1 MNEKQISLAKQR
13 LMNRRFNA
21 YLNAPKKYDGI
32 DFTPPQGVR
41 DAAIRALKK
50 RSEQPPSK
58 RGMTA
63 VGIARARDLS
73 NGVTLSPD
81 TIKRMVAYFTRHEV
95 DKQGST
101 WKEYGKGRQAW
112 DGWGGDAGFTWA
124 KKILAQME
132 RADEKEKA
140 LTESTE
146 LADVPKKYL
155 TGSPYGTKGDREKE
169 IKDRKDNKK
178 TDYSPLPG
186 DEEGTKRKSKYS
198 KTEFADKVREEMN
211 GNSADEFLRAAAKI
225 SDIPRSILAEVHRRG
240 AEAWA
245 TSGHRVG
252 ATQAAWSRA
261 RVYSFVTGGKTRS
274 TADKD
279 LWEKYKE
286 MSEQLNEKEK
296 ALSESSL
303 SSSNRA
309 DIKVLRERIKMG
321 EVALYPGAE
330 IKVLSVGKVN
340 SRINGKTIQDVTP
353 AILAEIVRVFKARLN
368 EDPVIIDWNHQSSP
382 FMDNGPTDPT
392 QSMAY
397 GEISDVYVKDDAL
410 YVKPLYTQAGLDLVK
425 ASEGVLYPSPEF
437 LVGDVYARE
446 DDPKPIGF
454 AQLQAVTLTARPAQS
469 KNKISRV
476 LLMEKSNMNPEELKA
491 MTVDQLATLVMEKDQ
506 LVKQLE
512 AQIEGLKSENDEL
525 TKDESEGES
534 KANLDGEYAKKEEKK
549 MMAEEDKKMMA
560 EEDKKMME
568 DDDKKKMS
576 EATALSEKAQ
586 AQLMNE
592 LNAQVTSLSEQ
603 VKALTAQKH
612 QAERKLVVDG
622 LLNTGKIAPSEISA
636 VESAYDIRDKF
647 PAIWQSFSERK
658 ANQAVNLSE
667 KGHASTAQE
676 ISFIDQVNEIKK
688 TKGITFSEALNV
700 MKNEQPDAYI
710 KHFKG

>member
-13 LMNRRFNA
+13 LMNRRFGA
-21 YLNAPKKYDGI
+21 YLNAPKKYEGI

-50 RSEQPPSK
+50 RAEQPPSK

-73 NGVTLSPD
+73 NGVSLSPE

-101 WKEYGKGRQAW
+101 WEEYGKGRQAW
-112 DGWGGDAGFTWA
+112 DGWGGDAGFTWS

-132 RADEKEKA
+132 RADA
-140 LTESTE
+140 
-146 LADVPKKYL
+146 
-155 TGSPYGTKGDREKE
+155 
-169 IKDRKDNKK
+169 
-178 TDYSPLPG
+178 
-186 DEEGTKRKSKYS
+186 
-198 KTEFADKVREEMN
+198 
-211 GNSADEFLRAAAKI
+211 
-225 SDIPRSILAEVHRRG
+225 
-240 AEAWA
+240 
-245 TSGHRVG
+245 
-252 ATQAAWSRA
+252 
-261 RVYSFVTGGKTRS
+261 
-274 TADKD
+274 
-279 LWEKYKE
+279 
-286 MSEQLNEKEK
+286 KEK
-296 ALSESSL
+296 ALSETSMQAA
-303 SSSNRA
+303 NRT
-309 DIKVLRERIKMG
+309 DFKTFRERIRLG
-321 EVALYPGAE
+321 EVALYPGSD
-330 IKVLSVGKVN
+330 IKVLSLGKVN
-340 SRINGKTIQDVTP
+340 SRINGETIQEVSID
-353 AILAEIVRVFKARLN
+353 ILQEMVRVFKDRK
-368 EDPVIIDWNHQSSP
+368 ETDPVIIDWNHQSSP
-382 FMDNGPTDPT
+382 FMNNGPTAPA

-397 GEISDVYVKDDAL
+397 GEIADVYIKEDAL
-410 YVKPLYTQAGLDLVK
+410 FVKPLYTQAGLDLVK

-437 LVGDVYARE
+437 LVGEVFARE
-446 DDPKPIGF
+446 GDPKPIGF

-476 LLMEKSNMNPEELKA
+476 LLMENIMNPDELKA
-491 MTVDQLATLVMEKDQ
+491 MTVDQLATLVLEKDQ

-512 AQIEGLKSENDEL
+512 AQIEGLKSENDQLSAPEDDASMADGQKVEIEL
-525 TKDESEGES
+525 EGE
-534 KANLDGEYAKKEEKK
+534 NLDK
-549 MMAEEDKKMMA
+549 
-560 EEDKKMME
+560 KKMME
-568 DDDKKKMS
+568 DEKKMS
-576 EATALSEKAQ
+576 EAAALSEMASAK
-586 AQLMNE
+586 LMNE

-636 VESAYDIRDKF
+636 VESAYDIKDKF

-688 TKGITFSEALNV
+688 AKGITFSEALNV
-700 MKNEQPDAYI
+700 MRTEQPDAYI

>member
-13 LMNRRFNA
+13 LMNRRFTA
-21 YLNAPKKYDGI
+21 YLNAPKKYEGI

-50 RSEQPPSK
+50 RAEQPPSK

-73 NGVTLSPD
+73 NGVSLSPE

-101 WKEYGKGRQAW
+101 WEEYGKGRQAW
-112 DGWGGDAGFTWA
+112 DGWGGDAGYTWS

-132 RADEKEKA
+132 RADA
-140 LTESTE
+140 
-146 LADVPKKYL
+146 
-155 TGSPYGTKGDREKE
+155 
-169 IKDRKDNKK
+169 
-178 TDYSPLPG
+178 
-186 DEEGTKRKSKYS
+186 
-198 KTEFADKVREEMN
+198 
-211 GNSADEFLRAAAKI
+211 
-225 SDIPRSILAEVHRRG
+225 
-240 AEAWA
+240 
-245 TSGHRVG
+245 
-252 ATQAAWSRA
+252 
-261 RVYSFVTGGKTRS
+261 
-274 TADKD
+274 
-279 LWEKYKE
+279 
-286 MSEQLNEKEK
+286 KEK
-296 ALSESSL
+296 ALSETSMQAA
-303 SSSNRA
+303 NRT
-309 DIKVLRERIKMG
+309 DFKTFRERIRLG
-321 EVALYPGAE
+321 EVALYPGQD
-330 IKVLSVGKVN
+330 IKVLSLGKVN
-340 SRINGKTIQDVTP
+340 SRINGETIQEISID
-353 AILAEIVRVFKARLN
+353 ILQEMVRVFKDRK
-368 EDPVIIDWNHQSSP
+368 ETDPVIIDWNHQSSP
-382 FMDNGPTDPT
+382 FMNNGPTAPA

-397 GEISDVYVKDDAL
+397 GEIADVYIKEDAL
-410 YVKPLYTQAGLDLVK
+410 FVKPLYTQAGLDLVK

-437 LVGDVYARE
+437 LVGEVFARE
-446 DDPKPIGF
+446 GDPKPIGF

-476 LLMEKSNMNPEELKA
+476 LLMENIMNPDELKA
-491 MTVDQLATLVMEKDQ
+491 MTVDQLATLVLEKDQ

-512 AQIEGLKSENDEL
+512 AQIEGLKSENDQLSAPEDDASMADGQKVEIEL
-525 TKDESEGES
+525 EGE
-534 KANLDGEYAKKEEKK
+534 NLDK
-549 MMAEEDKKMMA
+549 
-560 EEDKKMME
+560 KKMME
-568 DDDKKKMS
+568 DEKKMS
-576 EATALSEKAQ
+576 EAAALSEMASAK
-586 AQLMNE
+586 LMNE

-636 VESAYDIRDKF
+636 VESAYDIKDKF

-688 TKGITFSEALNV
+688 AKGITFSEALNV
-700 MKNEQPDAYI
+700 MRTEQPDAYI

>member
-13 LMNRRFNA
+13 LMSRRVGA

-73 NGVTLSPD
+73 NGVTLSPE

-101 WKEYGKGRQAW
+101 WEEYGKGRQAW
-112 DGWGGDAGFTWA
+112 DGWGGDAGYTWS

-132 RADEKEKA
+132 RADA
-140 LTESTE
+140 
-146 LADVPKKYL
+146 
-155 TGSPYGTKGDREKE
+155 
-169 IKDRKDNKK
+169 
-178 TDYSPLPG
+178 
-186 DEEGTKRKSKYS
+186 
-198 KTEFADKVREEMN
+198 
-211 GNSADEFLRAAAKI
+211 
-225 SDIPRSILAEVHRRG
+225 
-240 AEAWA
+240 
-245 TSGHRVG
+245 
-252 ATQAAWSRA
+252 
-261 RVYSFVTGGKTRS
+261 
-274 TADKD
+274 
-279 LWEKYKE
+279 
-286 MSEQLNEKEK
+286 KEK
-296 ALSESSL
+296 ALSETSMQAA
-303 SSSNRA
+303 NRTDFKA
-309 DIKVLRERIKMG
+309 FRERIRLG
-321 EVALYPGAE
+321 EVALYPGSD
-330 IKVLSVGKVN
+330 IKVLSLGKVN
-340 SRINGKTIQDVTP
+340 SRINGETIQEISID
-353 AILAEIVRVFKARLN
+353 ILQEMVRVFKDRK
-368 EDPVIIDWNHQSSP
+368 ETDPVIIDWNHQSSP
-382 FMDNGPTDPT
+382 FMNNGPTAPA

-397 GEISDVYVKDDAL
+397 GEIADVYIKEDAL
-410 YVKPLYTQAGLDLVK
+410 FVKPLYTQAGLDLVK

-437 LVGDVYARE
+437 LVGEVFARE
-446 DDPKPIGF
+446 GDPKPIGF

-476 LLMEKSNMNPEELKA
+476 LLMENIMNPDELKA
-491 MTVDQLATLVMEKDQ
+491 MTVDQLATLVLEKDQ

-512 AQIEGLKSENDEL
+512 AQIEGLKSENDQLSAPEDDASMADGQKVEIEL
-525 TKDESEGES
+525 EGE
-534 KANLDGEYAKKEEKK
+534 NLDK
-549 MMAEEDKKMMA
+549 
-560 EEDKKMME
+560 KKMME
-568 DDDKKKMS
+568 DEKKMS
-576 EATALSEKAQ
+576 EAAALSEMASAK
-586 AQLMNE
+586 LMNE

-636 VESAYDIRDKF
+636 VESAYDIKDKF

-688 TKGITFSEALNV
+688 AKGITFSEALNV
-700 MKNEQPDAYI
+700 MRTEQPDAYI

>member
-50 RSEQPPSK
+50 RAEQPPSK

-101 WKEYGKGRQAW
+101 WEEYGKGRQAW
-112 DGWGGDAGFTWA
+112 DGWGGDAGYTWA

-140 LTESTE
+140 LSEST
-146 LADVPKKYL
+146 LQ
-155 TGSPYGTKGDREKE
+155 TS
-169 IKDRKDNKK
+169 
-178 TDYSPLPG
+178 
-186 DEEGTKRKSKYS
+186 
-198 KTEFADKVREEMN
+198 
-211 GNSADEFLRAAAKI
+211 NSADI
-225 SDIPRSILAEVHRRG
+225 
-240 AEAWA
+240 
-245 TSGHRVG
+245 
-252 ATQAAWSRA
+252 
-261 RVYSFVTGGKTRS
+261 
-274 TADKD
+274 
-279 LWEKYKE
+279 
-286 MSEQLNEKEK
+286 K
-296 ALSESSL
+296 AF
-303 SSSNRA
+303 
-309 DIKVLRERIKMG
+309 RERIKMG
-321 EVALYPGAE
+321 EVALYPGSD

-353 AILAEIVRVFKARLN
+353 AILAEIVRVFKERSSQ
-368 EDPVIIDWNHQSSP
+368 DPVIIDWNHQSSP
-382 FMDNGPTDPT
+382 FMDNGATDPI

-397 GEISDVYVKDDAL
+397 GEIADVYIKDDAL
-410 YVKPLYTQAGLDLVK
+410 FVKPLYTQAGLDLVK

-437 LVGDVYARE
+437 LVGEIFARE
-446 DDPKPIGF
+446 GDPKPIGF

-469 KNKISRV
+469 KDKISRV
-476 LLMEKSNMNPEELKA
+476 LLMENIMNPEELKA
-491 MTVDQLATLVMEKDQ
+491 MTVDQLTALVLEKDQ

-512 AQIEGLKSENDEL
+512 AQIEGLKSENDQLSSPEEDASMADGQKVEIEL
-525 TKDESEGES
+525 E
-534 KANLDGEYAKKEEKK
+534 GEYA
-549 MMAEEDKKMMA
+549 DK
-560 EEDKKMME
+560 KKMME
-568 DDDKKKMS
+568 DQKKMS

-586 AQLMNE
+586 AKLMNE
-592 LNAQVTSLSEQ
+592 LNAQVTALSEQ
-603 VKALTAQKH
+603 VKTLQAEKH

-636 VESAYDIRDKF
+636 VESAYDIKDKF

-658 ANQAVNLSE
+658 ANQAINLSE

-688 TKGITFSEALNV
+688 TQGPN
-700 MKNEQPDAYI
+700 
-710 KHFKG
+710 

>member
-32 DFTPPQGVR
+32 DFTPPQGAR

-50 RSEQPPSK
+50 RAEQPPSK

-101 WKEYGKGRQAW
+101 WAEYGKGRQAW
-112 DGWGGDAGFTWA
+112 DGWGGDAGYTWA

-140 LTESTE
+140 L
-146 LADVPKKYL
+146 
-155 TGSPYGTKGDREKE
+155 
-169 IKDRKDNKK
+169 
-178 TDYSPLPG
+178 
-186 DEEGTKRKSKYS
+186 
-198 KTEFADKVREEMN
+198 
-211 GNSADEFLRAAAKI
+211 
-225 SDIPRSILAEVHRRG
+225 
-240 AEAWA
+240 
-245 TSGHRVG
+245 
-252 ATQAAWSRA
+252 
-261 RVYSFVTGGKTRS
+261 
-274 TADKD
+274 
-279 LWEKYKE
+279 
-286 MSEQLNEKEK
+286 
-296 ALSESSL
+296 SESSL
-303 SSSNRA
+303 PSSNRT
-309 DIKVLRERIKMG
+309 DIKVFRERIRLG
-321 EVALYPGAE
+321 EIALYPGSD

-353 AILAEIVRVFKARLN
+353 SILAEIVRVFKARLN

-437 LVGDVYARE
+437 LVGDIYARE

-476 LLMEKSNMNPEELKA
+476 LLMENIMNPEELKA
-491 MTVDQLATLVMEKDQ
+491 MTADQLVALVLEKDQ

-512 AQIEGLKSENDEL
+512 AQLEGVKSENDEL
-525 TKDESEGES
+525 TKDESEGEIEIS
-534 KANLDGEYAKKEEKK
+534 LEGEYAKKDE
-549 MMAEEDKKMMA
+549 KKMMA

-568 DDDKKKMS
+568 DEKKMS

-586 AQLMNE
+586 AKLMNE
-592 LNAQVTSLSEQ
+592 LHAQVTSLSEQ
-603 VKALTAQKH
+603 VKTLQAEKH

-636 VESAYDIRDKF
+636 VESAYDIKDKF

-658 ANQAVNLSE
+658 ANQAINLSE

-700 MKNEQPDAYI
+700 MRSEQPDAYI

>member
-50 RSEQPPSK
+50 RAEQPPSK

-101 WKEYGKGRQAW
+101 WQEYGKGRQAW
-112 DGWGGDAGFTWA
+112 DGWGGDAGYTWA

-140 LTESTE
+140 LSEST
-146 LADVPKKYL
+146 LQ
-155 TGSPYGTKGDREKE
+155 TS
-169 IKDRKDNKK
+169 
-178 TDYSPLPG
+178 
-186 DEEGTKRKSKYS
+186 
-198 KTEFADKVREEMN
+198 
-211 GNSADEFLRAAAKI
+211 NSADI
-225 SDIPRSILAEVHRRG
+225 
-240 AEAWA
+240 
-245 TSGHRVG
+245 
-252 ATQAAWSRA
+252 
-261 RVYSFVTGGKTRS
+261 
-274 TADKD
+274 
-279 LWEKYKE
+279 
-286 MSEQLNEKEK
+286 K
-296 ALSESSL
+296 AF
-303 SSSNRA
+303 
-309 DIKVLRERIKMG
+309 RERVKMG
-321 EVALYPGAE
+321 EVALYPGSD

-353 AILAEIVRVFKARLN
+353 AILAEIVRVFKERSSQ
-368 EDPVIIDWNHQSSP
+368 DPVIIDWNHQSSP
-382 FMDNGPTDPT
+382 FMDNGATDPI

-410 YVKPLYTQAGLDLVK
+410 YVKPLYTQAGLDLVT

-437 LVGDVYARE
+437 LVGEIFARE
-446 DDPKPIGF
+446 GDPKPIGF

-469 KNKISRV
+469 KDKISRV
-476 LLMEKSNMNPEELKA
+476 LLMENANMNPEELKA
-491 MTVDQLATLVMEKDQ
+491 MTADQLVALVLEKDQ

-512 AQIEGLKSENDEL
+512 AQIEGLKSENDQLSSPEEDASMADGQKVEIEL
-525 TKDESEGES
+525 E
-534 KANLDGEYAKKEEKK
+534 GEYA
-549 MMAEEDKKMMA
+549 DK
-560 EEDKKMME
+560 KKMME
-568 DDDKKKMS
+568 DQKKMS

-586 AQLMNE
+586 AKLMNE
-592 LNAQVTSLSEQ
+592 LNAQVTALSEQ
-603 VKALTAQKH
+603 VKTLQAEKH

-636 VESAYDIRDKF
+636 VESAYDIKDKF

-658 ANQAVNLSE
+658 ANQAINLSE

>member
-50 RSEQPPSK
+50 RAEQPPSK

-101 WKEYGKGRQAW
+101 WEEYGKGRQAW
-112 DGWGGDAGFTWA
+112 DGWGGDAGYTWA

-140 LTESTE
+140 LSEST
-146 LADVPKKYL
+146 LQ
-155 TGSPYGTKGDREKE
+155 TS
-169 IKDRKDNKK
+169 
-178 TDYSPLPG
+178 
-186 DEEGTKRKSKYS
+186 
-198 KTEFADKVREEMN
+198 
-211 GNSADEFLRAAAKI
+211 NSADI
-225 SDIPRSILAEVHRRG
+225 
-240 AEAWA
+240 
-245 TSGHRVG
+245 
-252 ATQAAWSRA
+252 
-261 RVYSFVTGGKTRS
+261 
-274 TADKD
+274 
-279 LWEKYKE
+279 
-286 MSEQLNEKEK
+286 K
-296 ALSESSL
+296 AF
-303 SSSNRA
+303 
-309 DIKVLRERIKMG
+309 RERIKMG
-321 EVALYPGAE
+321 EVALYPGSD

-353 AILAEIVRVFKARLN
+353 AILAEIVRVFKERSSQ
-368 EDPVIIDWNHQSSP
+368 DPVIIDWNHQSSP
-382 FMDNGPTDPT
+382 FMENGATDPI

-410 YVKPLYTQAGLDLVK
+410 YVKPLYTQAGLDLVT

-437 LVGDVYARE
+437 LVGEIFARE
-446 DDPKPIGF
+446 GDPKPIGF

-469 KNKISRV
+469 KDKISRV
-476 LLMEKSNMNPEELKA
+476 LLMENIMNPEELKA
-491 MTVDQLATLVMEKDQ
+491 MTVDQLTALVLEKDQ

-512 AQIEGLKSENDEL
+512 AQIEGLKSENDQLSSPEEDASMADGQKVEIEL
-525 TKDESEGES
+525 E
-534 KANLDGEYAKKEEKK
+534 GEYA
-549 MMAEEDKKMMA
+549 DK
-560 EEDKKMME
+560 KKMME
-568 DDDKKKMS
+568 DQKKMS

-586 AQLMNE
+586 AKLMNE
-592 LNAQVTSLSEQ
+592 LNAQVTALSEQ
-603 VKALTAQKH
+603 VKTLQAEKH

-636 VESAYDIRDKF
+636 VESAYDIKDKF

-658 ANQAVNLSE
+658 ANQAINLSE

>member
-13 LMNRRFNA
+13 LMNRRFGA
-21 YLNAPKKYDGI
+21 YLNAPKKYEGI

-50 RSEQPPSK
+50 RAEQPPSK

-73 NGVTLSPD
+73 NGVSLSPE

-101 WKEYGKGRQAW
+101 WEEYGKGRQAW
-112 DGWGGDAGFTWA
+112 DGWGGDAGFTWS

-132 RADEKEKA
+132 RADA
-140 LTESTE
+140 
-146 LADVPKKYL
+146 
-155 TGSPYGTKGDREKE
+155 
-169 IKDRKDNKK
+169 
-178 TDYSPLPG
+178 
-186 DEEGTKRKSKYS
+186 
-198 KTEFADKVREEMN
+198 
-211 GNSADEFLRAAAKI
+211 
-225 SDIPRSILAEVHRRG
+225 
-240 AEAWA
+240 
-245 TSGHRVG
+245 
-252 ATQAAWSRA
+252 
-261 RVYSFVTGGKTRS
+261 
-274 TADKD
+274 
-279 LWEKYKE
+279 
-286 MSEQLNEKEK
+286 KEK
-296 ALSESSL
+296 ALSETSMQAA
-303 SSSNRA
+303 NRT
-309 DIKVLRERIKMG
+309 DFKTFRERIRLG
-321 EVALYPGAE
+321 EVALYPGQD
-330 IKVLSVGKVN
+330 IKVLSLGKVN
-340 SRINGKTIQDVTP
+340 SRINGETIQEISID
-353 AILAEIVRVFKARLN
+353 ILQEMVRVFKDRK
-368 EDPVIIDWNHQSSP
+368 ETDPVIIDWNHQSSP
-382 FMDNGPTDPT
+382 FMNNGPTAPA

-397 GEISDVYVKDDAL
+397 GEIADVYIKEDAL
-410 YVKPLYTQAGLDLVK
+410 FVKPLYTQAGLDLVK

-437 LVGDVYARE
+437 LVGEVFARE
-446 DDPKPIGF
+446 GDPKPIGF

-476 LLMEKSNMNPEELKA
+476 LLMENIMNPDELKA
-491 MTVDQLATLVMEKDQ
+491 MTVDQLATLVLEKDQ

-512 AQIEGLKSENDEL
+512 AQIEGLKSENDQLSAPEDDASMADGQKVEIEL
-525 TKDESEGES
+525 EGE
-534 KANLDGEYAKKEEKK
+534 NLDK
-549 MMAEEDKKMMA
+549 
-560 EEDKKMME
+560 KKMME
-568 DDDKKKMS
+568 DEKKMS
-576 EATALSEKAQ
+576 EAAALSEMASAK
-586 AQLMNE
+586 LMNE

-636 VESAYDIRDKF
+636 VESAYDIKDKF

-688 TKGITFSEALNV
+688 AKGITFSEALNV
-700 MKNEQPDAYI
+700 MRTEQPDAYI

>member
-32 DFTPPQGVR
+32 DFTPPQGAR

-50 RSEQPPSK
+50 RAEQPPSK

-101 WKEYGKGRQAW
+101 WAEYGKGRQAW
-112 DGWGGDAGFTWA
+112 DGWGGDAGYTWA

-140 LTESTE
+140 L
-146 LADVPKKYL
+146 
-155 TGSPYGTKGDREKE
+155 
-169 IKDRKDNKK
+169 
-178 TDYSPLPG
+178 
-186 DEEGTKRKSKYS
+186 
-198 KTEFADKVREEMN
+198 
-211 GNSADEFLRAAAKI
+211 
-225 SDIPRSILAEVHRRG
+225 
-240 AEAWA
+240 
-245 TSGHRVG
+245 
-252 ATQAAWSRA
+252 
-261 RVYSFVTGGKTRS
+261 
-274 TADKD
+274 
-279 LWEKYKE
+279 
-286 MSEQLNEKEK
+286 
-296 ALSESSL
+296 SESSL
-303 SSSNRA
+303 PSSNRT
-309 DIKVLRERIKMG
+309 DIKVFRERIRLG
-321 EVALYPGAE
+321 EIALYPGSD

-353 AILAEIVRVFKARLN
+353 EILAEIVRVFKARLN

-437 LVGDVYARE
+437 LVGDIYARE

-476 LLMEKSNMNPEELKA
+476 LLMENIMNPEELKA
-491 MTVDQLATLVMEKDQ
+491 MTADQLVALVLEKDQ

-512 AQIEGLKSENDEL
+512 AQLEGVKSENDEL
-525 TKDESEGES
+525 TKDESEGEIEIS
-534 KANLDGEYAKKEEKK
+534 LEGEYAKKDE
-549 MMAEEDKKMMA
+549 KKMMA

-568 DDDKKKMS
+568 DEKKMS

-586 AQLMNE
+586 AKLMNE
-592 LNAQVTSLSEQ
+592 LHAQVTSLSEQ
-603 VKALTAQKH
+603 VKTLQAEKH

-636 VESAYDIRDKF
+636 VESAYDIKDKF

-658 ANQAVNLSE
+658 ANQAINLSE

>member
-13 LMNRRFNA
+13 LMSRRVGA

-73 NGVTLSPD
+73 NGVTLSPE

-101 WKEYGKGRQAW
+101 WEEYGKGRQAW
-112 DGWGGDAGFTWA
+112 DGWGGDAGYTWA

-140 LTESTE
+140 LSE
-146 LADVPKKYL
+146 
-155 TGSPYGTKGDREKE
+155 
-169 IKDRKDNKK
+169 
-178 TDYSPLPG
+178 
-186 DEEGTKRKSKYS
+186 
-198 KTEFADKVREEMN
+198 
-211 GNSADEFLRAAAKI
+211 
-225 SDIPRSILAEVHRRG
+225 
-240 AEAWA
+240 
-245 TSGHRVG
+245 TSM
-252 ATQAAWSRA
+252 QA
-261 RVYSFVTGGKTRS
+261 
-274 TADKD
+274 
-279 LWEKYKE
+279 
-286 MSEQLNEKEK
+286 
-296 ALSESSL
+296 
-303 SSSNRA
+303 SNRTDFKA
-309 DIKVLRERIKMG
+309 FRERIRLG
-321 EVALYPGAE
+321 EVALYPGSD
-330 IKVLSVGKVN
+330 IKVLSLGKVN
-340 SRINGKTIQDVTP
+340 SRINGETIQEISID
-353 AILAEIVRVFKARLN
+353 ILQEMVRVFKDRK
-368 EDPVIIDWNHQSSP
+368 ETDPVIIDWNHQSSP
-382 FMDNGPTDPT
+382 FMNNGPTAPA

-397 GEISDVYVKDDAL
+397 GEIADVYIKEDAL
-410 YVKPLYTQAGLDLVK
+410 FVKPLYTQAGLDLVK

-437 LVGDVYARE
+437 LVGEVFARE
-446 DDPKPIGF
+446 GDPKPIGF

-476 LLMEKSNMNPEELKA
+476 LLMENIMNPDELKA
-491 MTVDQLATLVMEKDQ
+491 MTVDQLATLVLEKDQ

-512 AQIEGLKSENDEL
+512 AQIEGLKSENDQLSAPEDDAIMADGQKVEIEL
-525 TKDESEGES
+525 EGE
-534 KANLDGEYAKKEEKK
+534 NLDK
-549 MMAEEDKKMMA
+549 
-560 EEDKKMME
+560 KKMME
-568 DDDKKKMS
+568 DEKKKS
-576 EATALSEKAQ
+576 EAAALSEMASAK
-586 AQLMNE
+586 LMNE

-603 VKALTAQKH
+603 LKALSAQKH

-622 LLNTGKIAPSEISA
+622 LLNTGKITPSEISA
-636 VESAYDIRDKF
+636 VESAYDIKDKF

-658 ANQAVNLSE
+658 ANQAINLSE

>member
-1 MNEKQISLAKQR
+1 
-13 LMNRRFNA
+13 MNRRFNA

-32 DFTPPQGVR
+32 DFTPPQGAR

-50 RSEQPPSK
+50 RAEQPPSK

-101 WKEYGKGRQAW
+101 WAEYGKGRQAW
-112 DGWGGDAGFTWA
+112 DGWGGDAGYTWA

-140 LTESTE
+140 L
-146 LADVPKKYL
+146 
-155 TGSPYGTKGDREKE
+155 
-169 IKDRKDNKK
+169 
-178 TDYSPLPG
+178 
-186 DEEGTKRKSKYS
+186 
-198 KTEFADKVREEMN
+198 
-211 GNSADEFLRAAAKI
+211 
-225 SDIPRSILAEVHRRG
+225 
-240 AEAWA
+240 
-245 TSGHRVG
+245 
-252 ATQAAWSRA
+252 
-261 RVYSFVTGGKTRS
+261 
-274 TADKD
+274 
-279 LWEKYKE
+279 
-286 MSEQLNEKEK
+286 
-296 ALSESSL
+296 SESSL
-303 SSSNRA
+303 SSSNRT
-309 DIKVLRERIKMG
+309 DIKIFRERIRLG
-321 EVALYPGAE
+321 EIALYPGSD

-353 AILAEIVRVFKARLN
+353 SILAEIVRVFKARLN

-382 FMDNGPTDPT
+382 FMDNGPTDPS

-437 LVGDVYARE
+437 LVGDIYARE

-476 LLMEKSNMNPEELKA
+476 LLMENIMNPEELKA
-491 MTVDQLATLVMEKDQ
+491 MTADQLVALVLQKDQ

-512 AQIEGLKSENDEL
+512 AQLEGVKSENDEL
-525 TKDESEGES
+525 TKDESEGEVKIS
-534 KANLDGEYAKKEEKK
+534 LDGEYAKKDE
-549 MMAEEDKKMMA
+549 KKMMA

-568 DDDKKKMS
+568 DEKKMS

-586 AQLMNE
+586 AKLMNE
-592 LNAQVTSLSEQ
+592 LHAQVTSLSEQ
-603 VKALTAQKH
+603 VKTLQAEKH

-636 VESAYDIRDKF
+636 VESAYDIKDKF

-658 ANQAVNLSE
+658 ANQAINLSE

-700 MKNEQPDAYI
+700 MRSEQPDAYI

>member
-13 LMNRRFNA
+13 LMNRRVGA
-21 YLNAPKKYDGI
+21 YLNAPKKYEGI

-73 NGVTLSPD
+73 NGVSLSPE

-101 WKEYGKGRQAW
+101 WEEYGKGRQAW
-112 DGWGGDAGFTWA
+112 DGWGGDAGFTWS

-132 RADEKEKA
+132 RADA
-140 LTESTE
+140 
-146 LADVPKKYL
+146 
-155 TGSPYGTKGDREKE
+155 
-169 IKDRKDNKK
+169 
-178 TDYSPLPG
+178 
-186 DEEGTKRKSKYS
+186 
-198 KTEFADKVREEMN
+198 
-211 GNSADEFLRAAAKI
+211 
-225 SDIPRSILAEVHRRG
+225 
-240 AEAWA
+240 
-245 TSGHRVG
+245 
-252 ATQAAWSRA
+252 
-261 RVYSFVTGGKTRS
+261 
-274 TADKD
+274 
-279 LWEKYKE
+279 
-286 MSEQLNEKEK
+286 KEK
-296 ALSESSL
+296 ALSETSMQAA
-303 SSSNRA
+303 NRT
-309 DIKVLRERIKMG
+309 DFKTFRERIRLG
-321 EVALYPGAE
+321 EVALYPGQD
-330 IKVLSVGKVN
+330 IKVLSLGKVN
-340 SRINGKTIQDVTP
+340 SRINGETIQEISID
-353 AILAEIVRVFKARLN
+353 ILQEMVRVFKDRK
-368 EDPVIIDWNHQSSP
+368 ETDPVIIDWNHQSSP
-382 FMDNGPTDPT
+382 FMNNGPTAPA

-397 GEISDVYVKDDAL
+397 GEIADVYIKEDAL
-410 YVKPLYTQAGLDLVK
+410 FVKPLYTQAGLDLVK

-437 LVGDVYARE
+437 LVGEVFARE
-446 DDPKPIGF
+446 GDPKPIGF

-476 LLMEKSNMNPEELKA
+476 LLMENIMNPDELKA
-491 MTVDQLATLVMEKDQ
+491 MTVDQLATLVLEKDQ

-512 AQIEGLKSENDEL
+512 AQIEGLKSENDQLSAPEDDASMADGQKVEIEL
-525 TKDESEGES
+525 EGE
-534 KANLDGEYAKKEEKK
+534 NLDK
-549 MMAEEDKKMMA
+549 
-560 EEDKKMME
+560 KKMME
-568 DDDKKKMS
+568 DEKKMS
-576 EATALSEKAQ
+576 EAAALSEMASAK
-586 AQLMNE
+586 LMNE

-636 VESAYDIRDKF
+636 VESAYDIKDKF

-688 TKGITFSEALNV
+688 AKGITFSEALNV
-700 MKNEQPDAYI
+700 MRTEQPDAYI

>member
-50 RSEQPPSK
+50 RAEQPPSK

-101 WKEYGKGRQAW
+101 WAEYGKGRQAW
-112 DGWGGDAGFTWA
+112 DGWGGDAGYTWA

-140 LTESTE
+140 L
-146 LADVPKKYL
+146 
-155 TGSPYGTKGDREKE
+155 
-169 IKDRKDNKK
+169 
-178 TDYSPLPG
+178 
-186 DEEGTKRKSKYS
+186 
-198 KTEFADKVREEMN
+198 
-211 GNSADEFLRAAAKI
+211 
-225 SDIPRSILAEVHRRG
+225 
-240 AEAWA
+240 
-245 TSGHRVG
+245 
-252 ATQAAWSRA
+252 
-261 RVYSFVTGGKTRS
+261 
-274 TADKD
+274 
-279 LWEKYKE
+279 
-286 MSEQLNEKEK
+286 
-296 ALSESSL
+296 SESSL
-303 SSSNRA
+303 PSSNRT
-309 DIKVLRERIKMG
+309 DIKVFRERIRLG
-321 EVALYPGAE
+321 EIALYPGSD

-353 AILAEIVRVFKARLN
+353 EILAEIVRVFKARLN

-382 FMDNGPTDPT
+382 FMDNGPTDPA

-437 LVGDVYARE
+437 LVGDIYARE

-476 LLMEKSNMNPEELKA
+476 LLMENIMNPEELKA
-491 MTVDQLATLVMEKDQ
+491 MTADQLVALVLEKDQ

-512 AQIEGLKSENDEL
+512 AQLEGVKSENDEL
-525 TKDESEGES
+525 TKDESEGEIEIS
-534 KANLDGEYAKKEEKK
+534 LEGEYAKKDE
-549 MMAEEDKKMMA
+549 KKMMA

-568 DDDKKKMS
+568 DEKKMS

-586 AQLMNE
+586 AKLMNE
-592 LNAQVTSLSEQ
+592 LHAQVTSLSEQ
-603 VKALTAQKH
+603 VKTLQAEKH

-636 VESAYDIRDKF
+636 VESAYDIKDKF

-658 ANQAVNLSE
+658 ANQAINLSE

>member
-50 RSEQPPSK
+50 RAEQPPSK

-73 NGVTLSPD
+73 NGVTVSPE

-101 WKEYGKGRQAW
+101 WEEYGKGRQAW
-112 DGWGGDAGFTWA
+112 DGWGGDAGYTWA

-140 LTESTE
+140 LSEST
-146 LADVPKKYL
+146 LQ
-155 TGSPYGTKGDREKE
+155 TS
-169 IKDRKDNKK
+169 
-178 TDYSPLPG
+178 
-186 DEEGTKRKSKYS
+186 
-198 KTEFADKVREEMN
+198 
-211 GNSADEFLRAAAKI
+211 NSADI
-225 SDIPRSILAEVHRRG
+225 
-240 AEAWA
+240 
-245 TSGHRVG
+245 
-252 ATQAAWSRA
+252 
-261 RVYSFVTGGKTRS
+261 KTF
-274 TADKD
+274 
-279 LWEKYKE
+279 
-286 MSEQLNEKEK
+286 
-296 ALSESSL
+296 
-303 SSSNRA
+303 
-309 DIKVLRERIKMG
+309 RERIKMG
-321 EVALYPGAE
+321 EVALYPGSD

-353 AILAEIVRVFKARLN
+353 AILAEIVRVFKERSSQ
-368 EDPVIIDWNHQSSP
+368 DPVIIDWNHQSSP
-382 FMDNGPTDPT
+382 FMDNGATDPI

-410 YVKPLYTQAGLDLVK
+410 YVKPLYTQAGLDLVT

-437 LVGDVYARE
+437 LVGEIFARE
-446 DDPKPIGF
+446 GDPKPIGF

-469 KNKISRV
+469 KDKISRV
-476 LLMEKSNMNPEELKA
+476 LLMENANMNPEELKA
-491 MTVDQLATLVMEKDQ
+491 MTVDQLATLVLEKDQ

-512 AQIEGLKSENDEL
+512 AQIEGLKSENDQLSSPEEDASMADGQKVEIEL
-525 TKDESEGES
+525 E
-534 KANLDGEYAKKEEKK
+534 GEYA
-549 MMAEEDKKMMA
+549 DK
-560 EEDKKMME
+560 KKMME
-568 DDDKKKMS
+568 DEKKMS

-586 AQLMNE
+586 AKLMNE
-592 LNAQVTSLSEQ
+592 LNAQVTALSEQ
-603 VKALTAQKH
+603 VKTLQAEKH

-636 VESAYDIRDKF
+636 VESAYDIKDKF

-658 ANQAVNLSE
+658 ANQAINLSE

>member
-50 RSEQPPSK
+50 RAEQPPSK

-101 WKEYGKGRQAW
+101 WEEYGKGRQAW
-112 DGWGGDAGFTWA
+112 DGWGGDAGYTWA

-140 LTESTE
+140 LSEST
-146 LADVPKKYL
+146 LQ
-155 TGSPYGTKGDREKE
+155 TS
-169 IKDRKDNKK
+169 
-178 TDYSPLPG
+178 
-186 DEEGTKRKSKYS
+186 
-198 KTEFADKVREEMN
+198 
-211 GNSADEFLRAAAKI
+211 NSADI
-225 SDIPRSILAEVHRRG
+225 
-240 AEAWA
+240 
-245 TSGHRVG
+245 
-252 ATQAAWSRA
+252 
-261 RVYSFVTGGKTRS
+261 
-274 TADKD
+274 
-279 LWEKYKE
+279 
-286 MSEQLNEKEK
+286 K
-296 ALSESSL
+296 AF
-303 SSSNRA
+303 
-309 DIKVLRERIKMG
+309 RERIKMG
-321 EVALYPGAE
+321 EVALYPGSD

-353 AILAEIVRVFKARLN
+353 AILAEIVRVFKERSAQ
-368 EDPVIIDWNHQSSP
+368 DPVIIDWNHQSSP
-382 FMDNGPTDPT
+382 FMDNGATDPI

-410 YVKPLYTQAGLDLVK
+410 YVKPLYTQAGLDLVT

-437 LVGDVYARE
+437 LVGEIFARE
-446 DDPKPIGF
+446 GDPKPIGF

-469 KNKISRV
+469 KDKISRV
-476 LLMEKSNMNPEELKA
+476 LLMENANMNPEELKA
-491 MTVDQLATLVMEKDQ
+491 MTADQLVALVLEKDQ

-512 AQIEGLKSENDEL
+512 AQVEGLKSENDQLSAPE
-525 TKDESEGES
+525 DGSMSGDNGEEIAI
-534 KANLDGEYAKKEEKK
+534 KLDGENLDKQK
-549 MMAEEDKKMMA
+549 MMAQGKA
-560 EEDKKMME
+560 CT
-568 DDDKKKMS
+568 
-576 EATALSEKAQ
+576 EATALNEKAQ
-586 AQLMNE
+586 AKLMNE
-592 LNAQVTSLSEQ
+592 LSSQVTALSEQ
-603 VKALTAQKH
+603 VKTLQAEKH

-636 VESAYDIRDKF
+636 VESAYDIKDKF

-658 ANQAVNLSE
+658 ANQAINLSE

>member
-13 LMNRRFNA
+13 LMNRRFGA
-21 YLNAPKKYDGI
+21 YLNAPKKYEGI

-50 RSEQPPSK
+50 RAEQPPSK

-73 NGVTLSPD
+73 NGVSLSPE

-101 WKEYGKGRQAW
+101 WEEYGKGRQAW
-112 DGWGGDAGFTWA
+112 DGWGGDAGFTWS

-132 RADEKEKA
+132 RADA
-140 LTESTE
+140 
-146 LADVPKKYL
+146 
-155 TGSPYGTKGDREKE
+155 
-169 IKDRKDNKK
+169 
-178 TDYSPLPG
+178 
-186 DEEGTKRKSKYS
+186 
-198 KTEFADKVREEMN
+198 
-211 GNSADEFLRAAAKI
+211 
-225 SDIPRSILAEVHRRG
+225 
-240 AEAWA
+240 
-245 TSGHRVG
+245 
-252 ATQAAWSRA
+252 
-261 RVYSFVTGGKTRS
+261 
-274 TADKD
+274 
-279 LWEKYKE
+279 
-286 MSEQLNEKEK
+286 KEK
-296 ALSESSL
+296 ALSETSMQAA
-303 SSSNRA
+303 NRT
-309 DIKVLRERIKMG
+309 DFKTFRERIRLG
-321 EVALYPGAE
+321 EVALYPGQD
-330 IKVLSVGKVN
+330 IKVLSLGKVN
-340 SRINGKTIQDVTP
+340 SRINGETIQEISID
-353 AILAEIVRVFKARLN
+353 ILQEMVRVFKDRK
-368 EDPVIIDWNHQSSP
+368 ETDPVIIDWNHQSSP
-382 FMDNGPTDPT
+382 FMNNGPTAPA

-397 GEISDVYVKDDAL
+397 GEIADVYIKEDAL
-410 YVKPLYTQAGLDLVK
+410 FVKPLYTQAGLDLVK

-437 LVGDVYARE
+437 LVGEVFARE
-446 DDPKPIGF
+446 GDPKPIGF

-476 LLMEKSNMNPEELKA
+476 LLMENIMNPEELKA
-491 MTVDQLATLVMEKDQ
+491 MTVDQLATLVLEKDQ

-512 AQIEGLKSENDEL
+512 AQIEGLKSENDQLSSPEDDASMADGQKVEIEL
-525 TKDESEGES
+525 EGE
-534 KANLDGEYAKKEEKK
+534 NLDK
-549 MMAEEDKKMMA
+549 
-560 EEDKKMME
+560 KKMME
-568 DDDKKKMS
+568 DEKKMS
-576 EATALSEKAQ
+576 EAAALSEMASAK
-586 AQLMNE
+586 LMNE

-636 VESAYDIRDKF
+636 VESAYDIKDKF

-688 TKGITFSEALNV
+688 AKGITFSEALNV
-700 MKNEQPDAYI
+700 MRTEQPDAYI

>member
-13 LMNRRFNA
+13 LMNRRVGA
-21 YLNAPKKYDGI
+21 YLNAPKKYEGI

-50 RSEQPPSK
+50 RAEQPPSK

-73 NGVTLSPD
+73 NGVSLSPE

-101 WKEYGKGRQAW
+101 WEEYGKGRQAW
-112 DGWGGDAGFTWA
+112 DGWGGDAGFTWS

-132 RADEKEKA
+132 RADA
-140 LTESTE
+140 
-146 LADVPKKYL
+146 
-155 TGSPYGTKGDREKE
+155 
-169 IKDRKDNKK
+169 
-178 TDYSPLPG
+178 
-186 DEEGTKRKSKYS
+186 
-198 KTEFADKVREEMN
+198 
-211 GNSADEFLRAAAKI
+211 
-225 SDIPRSILAEVHRRG
+225 
-240 AEAWA
+240 
-245 TSGHRVG
+245 
-252 ATQAAWSRA
+252 
-261 RVYSFVTGGKTRS
+261 
-274 TADKD
+274 
-279 LWEKYKE
+279 
-286 MSEQLNEKEK
+286 KEK
-296 ALSESSL
+296 ALSETSMQAA
-303 SSSNRA
+303 NRT
-309 DIKVLRERIKMG
+309 DFKTFRERIRLG
-321 EVALYPGAE
+321 EVALYPGQD
-330 IKVLSVGKVN
+330 IKVLSLGKVN
-340 SRINGKTIQDVTP
+340 SRINGETIQEISID
-353 AILAEIVRVFKARLN
+353 ILQEMVRVFKDRK
-368 EDPVIIDWNHQSSP
+368 ETDPVIIDWNHQSSP
-382 FMDNGPTDPT
+382 FMNNGPTAPA

-397 GEISDVYVKDDAL
+397 GEIADVYIKEDAL
-410 YVKPLYTQAGLDLVK
+410 FVKPLYTQAGLDLVK

-437 LVGDVYARE
+437 LVGEVFARE
-446 DDPKPIGF
+446 GDPKPIGF

-476 LLMEKSNMNPEELKA
+476 LLMENIMNPDELKA
-491 MTVDQLATLVMEKDQ
+491 MTVDQLATLVLEKDQ

-512 AQIEGLKSENDEL
+512 AQIEGLKSENDQLSAPEDDASMADGQKVEIEL
-525 TKDESEGES
+525 EGE
-534 KANLDGEYAKKEEKK
+534 NLDK
-549 MMAEEDKKMMA
+549 
-560 EEDKKMME
+560 KKMME
-568 DDDKKKMS
+568 DEKKMS
-576 EATALSEKAQ
+576 EAAALSEMASAK
-586 AQLMNE
+586 LMNE

-636 VESAYDIRDKF
+636 VESAYDIKDKF

-688 TKGITFSEALNV
+688 AKGITFSEALNV
-700 MKNEQPDAYI
+700 MRTEQPDAYI

>member
-32 DFTPPQGVR
+32 DFTPPQGAR

-50 RSEQPPSK
+50 RAEQPPSK

-101 WKEYGKGRQAW
+101 WAEYGKGRQAW
-112 DGWGGDAGFTWA
+112 DGWGGDAGYVWA

-140 LTESTE
+140 L
-146 LADVPKKYL
+146 
-155 TGSPYGTKGDREKE
+155 
-169 IKDRKDNKK
+169 
-178 TDYSPLPG
+178 
-186 DEEGTKRKSKYS
+186 
-198 KTEFADKVREEMN
+198 
-211 GNSADEFLRAAAKI
+211 
-225 SDIPRSILAEVHRRG
+225 
-240 AEAWA
+240 
-245 TSGHRVG
+245 
-252 ATQAAWSRA
+252 
-261 RVYSFVTGGKTRS
+261 
-274 TADKD
+274 
-279 LWEKYKE
+279 
-286 MSEQLNEKEK
+286 
-296 ALSESSL
+296 SESSL
-303 SSSNRA
+303 PSSNRT
-309 DIKVLRERIKMG
+309 DIKVFRERIRLG
-321 EVALYPGAE
+321 EIALYPGSD

-353 AILAEIVRVFKARLN
+353 EILAEIVRVFKARLN

-437 LVGDVYARE
+437 LVGDIYARE

-476 LLMEKSNMNPEELKA
+476 LLMENIMNPEELKA
-491 MTVDQLATLVMEKDQ
+491 MTADQLVALVLEKDQ

-512 AQIEGLKSENDEL
+512 AQLEGVKSENDEL
-525 TKDESEGES
+525 TKDESEGEIEIS
-534 KANLDGEYAKKEEKK
+534 LEGEYAKKDE
-549 MMAEEDKKMMA
+549 KKMMA

-568 DDDKKKMS
+568 DEKKMS

-586 AQLMNE
+586 AKLMNE
-592 LNAQVTSLSEQ
+592 LHAQVTSLSEQ
-603 VKALTAQKH
+603 VKTLQAEKH

-636 VESAYDIRDKF
+636 VESAYDIKDKF

-658 ANQAVNLSE
+658 ANQAINLSE

>member
-13 LMNRRFNA
+13 LMSRRVGA
-21 YLNAPKKYDGI
+21 YLNAPKKYEGI

-73 NGVTLSPD
+73 NGVSLSPE

-101 WKEYGKGRQAW
+101 WEEYGKGRQAW
-112 DGWGGDAGFTWA
+112 DGWGGDAGYTWS

-140 LTESTE
+140 LSE
-146 LADVPKKYL
+146 
-155 TGSPYGTKGDREKE
+155 
-169 IKDRKDNKK
+169 
-178 TDYSPLPG
+178 
-186 DEEGTKRKSKYS
+186 
-198 KTEFADKVREEMN
+198 
-211 GNSADEFLRAAAKI
+211 
-225 SDIPRSILAEVHRRG
+225 
-240 AEAWA
+240 
-245 TSGHRVG
+245 TSM
-252 ATQAAWSRA
+252 QA
-261 RVYSFVTGGKTRS
+261 
-274 TADKD
+274 
-279 LWEKYKE
+279 
-286 MSEQLNEKEK
+286 
-296 ALSESSL
+296 
-303 SSSNRA
+303 SNRTDFKA
-309 DIKVLRERIKMG
+309 FRERIRLG
-321 EVALYPGAE
+321 EVALYPGSD
-330 IKVLSVGKVN
+330 IKVLSLGKVN
-340 SRINGKTIQDVTP
+340 SRINGETIQEVSID
-353 AILAEIVRVFKARLN
+353 ILQEMVRVFKDRK
-368 EDPVIIDWNHQSSP
+368 ETDPVIIDWNHQSSP
-382 FMDNGPTDPT
+382 FMNNGPTAPA

-397 GEISDVYVKDDAL
+397 GEIADVYIKEDAL
-410 YVKPLYTQAGLDLVK
+410 FVKPLYTQAGLDLVK

-437 LVGDVYARE
+437 LVGEVFARE
-446 DDPKPIGF
+446 GDPKPIGF

-476 LLMEKSNMNPEELKA
+476 LLMENIMNPDELKA
-491 MTVDQLATLVMEKDQ
+491 MTVDQLATLVLEKDQ

-512 AQIEGLKSENDEL
+512 AQIEGLKSENDQLSAPEDDASMADGQKVEIEL
-525 TKDESEGES
+525 EGE
-534 KANLDGEYAKKEEKK
+534 NLDK
-549 MMAEEDKKMMA
+549 
-560 EEDKKMME
+560 KKMME
-568 DDDKKKMS
+568 DEKKMS
-576 EATALSEKAQ
+576 EAAALSEMASAK
-586 AQLMNE
+586 LMNE

-636 VESAYDIRDKF
+636 VESAYDIKDKF

-700 MKNEQPDAYI
+700 MRTEQPDAYI

>member
-32 DFTPPQGVR
+32 DFTPPQGAR

-50 RSEQPPSK
+50 RAEQPPSK

-101 WKEYGKGRQAW
+101 WAEYGKGRQAW
-112 DGWGGDAGFTWA
+112 DGWGGDAGYTWA

-140 LTESTE
+140 L
-146 LADVPKKYL
+146 
-155 TGSPYGTKGDREKE
+155 
-169 IKDRKDNKK
+169 
-178 TDYSPLPG
+178 
-186 DEEGTKRKSKYS
+186 
-198 KTEFADKVREEMN
+198 
-211 GNSADEFLRAAAKI
+211 
-225 SDIPRSILAEVHRRG
+225 
-240 AEAWA
+240 
-245 TSGHRVG
+245 
-252 ATQAAWSRA
+252 
-261 RVYSFVTGGKTRS
+261 
-274 TADKD
+274 
-279 LWEKYKE
+279 
-286 MSEQLNEKEK
+286 
-296 ALSESSL
+296 SESSL
-303 SSSNRA
+303 PSSNRT
-309 DIKVLRERIKMG
+309 DIKVFRERIRLG
-321 EVALYPGAE
+321 EIALYPGSD

-382 FMDNGPTDPT
+382 FMDNGPTDPA

-437 LVGDVYARE
+437 LVGDIYARE

-476 LLMEKSNMNPEELKA
+476 LLMENIMNPEELKA
-491 MTVDQLATLVMEKDQ
+491 MTADQLVALVLEKDQ

-512 AQIEGLKSENDEL
+512 AQLEGVKSENDEL
-525 TKDESEGES
+525 TKDESEVEVKIS
-534 KANLDGEYAKKEEKK
+534 LDGEYAKKDE
-549 MMAEEDKKMMA
+549 KKMMA

-568 DDDKKKMS
+568 DEKKMS

-586 AQLMNE
+586 AKLMNE

-603 VKALTAQKH
+603 VKTLQAEKH

-636 VESAYDIRDKF
+636 VESAYDIKDKF

-658 ANQAVNLSE
+658 ANQAINLSE

>member
-101 WKEYGKGRQAW
+101 WAEYGKGRQAW
-112 DGWGGDAGFTWA
+112 DGWGGDAGYVWA

-140 LTESTE
+140 L
-146 LADVPKKYL
+146 
-155 TGSPYGTKGDREKE
+155 
-169 IKDRKDNKK
+169 
-178 TDYSPLPG
+178 
-186 DEEGTKRKSKYS
+186 
-198 KTEFADKVREEMN
+198 
-211 GNSADEFLRAAAKI
+211 
-225 SDIPRSILAEVHRRG
+225 
-240 AEAWA
+240 
-245 TSGHRVG
+245 
-252 ATQAAWSRA
+252 
-261 RVYSFVTGGKTRS
+261 
-274 TADKD
+274 
-279 LWEKYKE
+279 
-286 MSEQLNEKEK
+286 
-296 ALSESSL
+296 SESSL
-303 SSSNRA
+303 PSSNRT
-309 DIKVLRERIKMG
+309 DIKVFRERIRLG
-321 EVALYPGAE
+321 EIALYPGSD

-353 AILAEIVRVFKARLN
+353 EILAEIVRVFKARLN

-437 LVGDVYARE
+437 LVGDIYARE

-476 LLMEKSNMNPEELKA
+476 LLMENIMNPEELKA
-491 MTVDQLATLVMEKDQ
+491 MTADQLVALVLEKDQ

-512 AQIEGLKSENDEL
+512 AQLEGVKSENDEL
-525 TKDESEGES
+525 TKDESEGEVKIS
-534 KANLDGEYAKKEEKK
+534 LDGEYAKKDE
-549 MMAEEDKKMMA
+549 KKMMA

-568 DDDKKKMS
+568 DEKKMS

-586 AQLMNE
+586 AKLMNE

-603 VKALTAQKH
+603 VKTLQAEKH

-636 VESAYDIRDKF
+636 VESAYDIKDKF

-658 ANQAVNLSE
+658 ANQAINLSE

-700 MKNEQPDAYI
+700 MRSEQPDAYI

>member
-13 LMNRRFNA
+13 LMNRRFGA
-21 YLNAPKKYDGI
+21 YLNAPKKYEGI

-50 RSEQPPSK
+50 RAEQPPSK

-73 NGVTLSPD
+73 NGVSLSPE

-101 WKEYGKGRQAW
+101 WEEYGKGRQAW
-112 DGWGGDAGFTWA
+112 DGWGGDAGFTWS

-132 RADEKEKA
+132 RADA
-140 LTESTE
+140 
-146 LADVPKKYL
+146 
-155 TGSPYGTKGDREKE
+155 
-169 IKDRKDNKK
+169 
-178 TDYSPLPG
+178 
-186 DEEGTKRKSKYS
+186 
-198 KTEFADKVREEMN
+198 
-211 GNSADEFLRAAAKI
+211 
-225 SDIPRSILAEVHRRG
+225 
-240 AEAWA
+240 
-245 TSGHRVG
+245 
-252 ATQAAWSRA
+252 
-261 RVYSFVTGGKTRS
+261 
-274 TADKD
+274 
-279 LWEKYKE
+279 
-286 MSEQLNEKEK
+286 KEK
-296 ALSESSL
+296 ALSETSMQAA
-303 SSSNRA
+303 NRT
-309 DIKVLRERIKMG
+309 DFKTFRERIRLG
-321 EVALYPGAE
+321 EVALYPGQD
-330 IKVLSVGKVN
+330 IKVLSLGKVN
-340 SRINGKTIQDVTP
+340 SRINGETIQEISID
-353 AILAEIVRVFKARLN
+353 ILQEMVRVFKDRK
-368 EDPVIIDWNHQSSP
+368 ETDPVIIDWNHQSSP
-382 FMDNGPTDPT
+382 FMNNGPTAPA

-397 GEISDVYVKDDAL
+397 GEIADVYIKEDAL
-410 YVKPLYTQAGLDLVK
+410 FVKPLYTQAGLDLVK

-437 LVGDVYARE
+437 LVGEVFARE
-446 DDPKPIGF
+446 GDPKPIGF

-476 LLMEKSNMNPEELKA
+476 LLMEKSYMNPEELKA
-491 MTVDQLATLVMEKDQ
+491 MTVDQLATLVLEKDQ

-512 AQIEGLKSENDEL
+512 AQIEGLKSENDQLSAPE
-525 TKDESEGES
+525 DGSMSGDNGEEIAI
-534 KANLDGEYAKKEEKK
+534 KLDGENL
-549 MMAEEDKKMMA
+549 DK
-560 EEDKKMME
+560 KKMME
-568 DDDKKKMS
+568 DEKKMS

-586 AQLMNE
+586 AKLMNE

-603 VKALTAQKH
+603 IKTLQAEKH

-636 VESAYDIRDKF
+636 VESAYDIKDKF

-688 TKGITFSEALNV
+688 AKGITFSEALNV
-700 MKNEQPDAYI
+700 MRTEQPDAYI

>member
-32 DFTPPQGVR
+32 DFTPPQGAR

-50 RSEQPPSK
+50 RAEQPPSK

-101 WKEYGKGRQAW
+101 WAEYGKGRQAW
-112 DGWGGDAGFTWA
+112 DGWGGDAGYTWA

-140 LTESTE
+140 L
-146 LADVPKKYL
+146 
-155 TGSPYGTKGDREKE
+155 
-169 IKDRKDNKK
+169 
-178 TDYSPLPG
+178 
-186 DEEGTKRKSKYS
+186 
-198 KTEFADKVREEMN
+198 
-211 GNSADEFLRAAAKI
+211 
-225 SDIPRSILAEVHRRG
+225 
-240 AEAWA
+240 
-245 TSGHRVG
+245 
-252 ATQAAWSRA
+252 
-261 RVYSFVTGGKTRS
+261 
-274 TADKD
+274 
-279 LWEKYKE
+279 
-286 MSEQLNEKEK
+286 
-296 ALSESSL
+296 SESSL
-303 SSSNRA
+303 PSSNRT
-309 DIKVLRERIKMG
+309 DIKVFRERIRLG
-321 EVALYPGAE
+321 EIALYPGSD

-353 AILAEIVRVFKARLN
+353 EILAEIVRVFKARLN

-382 FMDNGPTDPT
+382 FMDNGPTDPA

-437 LVGDVYARE
+437 LVGDIYARE

-476 LLMEKSNMNPEELKA
+476 LLMENIMNPEELKA
-491 MTVDQLATLVMEKDQ
+491 MTADQLVALVLEKDQ

-512 AQIEGLKSENDEL
+512 AQLEGVKSENDEL
-525 TKDESEGES
+525 TKDESEGEIEIS
-534 KANLDGEYAKKEEKK
+534 LEGEYAKKDE
-549 MMAEEDKKMMA
+549 KKMMA

-568 DDDKKKMS
+568 DEKKMS

-586 AQLMNE
+586 AKLMNE

-603 VKALTAQKH
+603 VKTLQAEKH
-612 QAERKLVVDG
+612 QAERKLVIDG

-636 VESAYDIRDKF
+636 VESAYDIKDKF

-658 ANQAVNLSE
+658 ANQAINLSE

>member
-50 RSEQPPSK
+50 RAEQPPSK

-73 NGVTLSPD
+73 NGVTLSPE

-101 WKEYGKGRQAW
+101 WQEYGKGRQAW
-112 DGWGGDAGFTWA
+112 DGWGGDAGFTWS
-124 KKILAQME
+124 KKVLSQME

-140 LTESTE
+140 LSETSMQ
-146 LADVPKKYL
+146 A
-155 TGSPYGTKGDREKE
+155 S
-169 IKDRKDNKK
+169 
-178 TDYSPLPG
+178 
-186 DEEGTKRKSKYS
+186 
-198 KTEFADKVREEMN
+198 
-211 GNSADEFLRAAAKI
+211 NSADI
-225 SDIPRSILAEVHRRG
+225 
-240 AEAWA
+240 
-245 TSGHRVG
+245 
-252 ATQAAWSRA
+252 
-261 RVYSFVTGGKTRS
+261 
-274 TADKD
+274 
-279 LWEKYKE
+279 
-286 MSEQLNEKEK
+286 K
-296 ALSESSL
+296 AF
-303 SSSNRA
+303 
-309 DIKVLRERIKMG
+309 RERIKMG
-321 EVALYPGAE
+321 EVALYPGSD

-353 AILAEIVRVFKARLN
+353 EILAEIVRVFKERSSQ
-368 EDPVIIDWNHQSSP
+368 DPVIIDWNHQSSP
-382 FMDNGPTDPT
+382 FMDNGPTAPA

-437 LVGDVYARE
+437 LVGEVYARE
-446 DDPKPIGF
+446 GDPKPIGF

-476 LLMEKSNMNPEELKA
+476 LLMENANMNPEELKA
-491 MTVDQLATLVMEKDQ
+491 MTADQLVALVLEKDQ

-512 AQIEGLKSENDEL
+512 AQIEGLKSENDQLSSPEEDASVADGQKVEIEL
-525 TKDESEGES
+525 E
-534 KANLDGEYAKKEEKK
+534 GEYA
-549 MMAEEDKKMMA
+549 DK
-560 EEDKKMME
+560 KKMME
-568 DDDKKKMS
+568 DQKKMS

-586 AQLMNE
+586 AKLMNE
-592 LNAQVTSLSEQ
+592 LNAQVSALSEQ
-603 VKALTAQKH
+603 VKTLQAEKH
-612 QAERKLVVDG
+612 QAERKLVIDG

-636 VESAYDIRDKF
+636 VESAYDIKDKF

-658 ANQAVNLSE
+658 ANQAINLSE

>member
-32 DFTPPQGVR
+32 DFTPPQGAR

-50 RSEQPPSK
+50 RAEQPPSK

-101 WKEYGKGRQAW
+101 WAEYGKGRQAW
-112 DGWGGDAGFTWA
+112 DGWGGDAGYTWA

-140 LTESTE
+140 LSE
-146 LADVPKKYL
+146 
-155 TGSPYGTKGDREKE
+155 
-169 IKDRKDNKK
+169 
-178 TDYSPLPG
+178 SPLP
-186 DEEGTKRKSKYS
+186 
-198 KTEFADKVREEMN
+198 
-211 GNSADEFLRAAAKI
+211 
-225 SDIPRSILAEVHRRG
+225 
-240 AEAWA
+240 
-245 TSGHRVG
+245 
-252 ATQAAWSRA
+252 
-261 RVYSFVTGGKTRS
+261 
-274 TADKD
+274 
-279 LWEKYKE
+279 
-286 MSEQLNEKEK
+286 
-296 ALSESSL
+296 
-303 SSSNRA
+303 SSNRT
-309 DIKVLRERIKMG
+309 DIKVFRERIRLG
-321 EVALYPGAE
+321 EIALYPGQD

-353 AILAEIVRVFKARLN
+353 QILSEMVRVFKARLN

-382 FMDNGPTDPT
+382 FMDNGPTDPA

-437 LVGDVYARE
+437 LVGDIYARE

-476 LLMEKSNMNPEELKA
+476 LLMENIMNPEELKA
-491 MTVDQLATLVMEKDQ
+491 MTADQLVALVLEKDQ

-512 AQIEGLKSENDEL
+512 AQVEGLKSENDQLSAPE
-525 TKDESEGES
+525 DGSMSGDNGEEIAI
-534 KANLDGEYAKKEEKK
+534 KLDGENL
-549 MMAEEDKKMMA
+549 DK
-560 EEDKKMME
+560 KKMME
-568 DDDKKKMS
+568 DEKKMS

-586 AQLMNE
+586 AKLMNE

-603 VKALTAQKH
+603 VKTLQAEKH
-612 QAERKLVVDG
+612 QAERKLVIDG

-636 VESAYDIRDKF
+636 VESAYDIKDKF

-658 ANQAVNLSE
+658 ANQAINLSE

>member
-13 LMNRRFNA
+13 LMNRRVGA
-21 YLNAPKKYDGI
+21 YLNAPKKYEGI

-73 NGVTLSPD
+73 NGVSLSPE

-101 WKEYGKGRQAW
+101 WEEYGKGRQAW
-112 DGWGGDAGFTWA
+112 DGWGGDAGYTWS

-140 LTESTE
+140 LSEPS
-146 LADVPKKYL
+146 
-155 TGSPYGTKGDREKE
+155 
-169 IKDRKDNKK
+169 
-178 TDYSPLPG
+178 
-186 DEEGTKRKSKYS
+186 
-198 KTEFADKVREEMN
+198 M
-211 GNSADEFLRAAAKI
+211 
-225 SDIPRSILAEVHRRG
+225 
-240 AEAWA
+240 
-245 TSGHRVG
+245 
-252 ATQAAWSRA
+252 QA
-261 RVYSFVTGGKTRS
+261 
-274 TADKD
+274 
-279 LWEKYKE
+279 
-286 MSEQLNEKEK
+286 
-296 ALSESSL
+296 
-303 SSSNRA
+303 SNRTDFKA
-309 DIKVLRERIKMG
+309 FRERIRLGEIALYPGQDIKVLS
-321 EVALYPGAE
+321 L
-330 IKVLSVGKVN
+330 GKVN
-340 SRINGKTIQDVTP
+340 SRLNGETIQEVSID
-353 AILAEIVRVFKARLN
+353 ILQEMVRVFKDRK
-368 EDPVIIDWNHQSSP
+368 ETDPVIIDWNHQSSP
-382 FMDNGPTDPT
+382 FMNNGPTAPA

-397 GEISDVYVKDDAL
+397 GEIADVYIKEDAL
-410 YVKPLYTQAGLDLVK
+410 FVKPLYTQAGLDLVK

-437 LVGDVYARE
+437 LVGEVFARE
-446 DDPKPIGF
+446 GDPKPIGF

-491 MTVDQLATLVMEKDQ
+491 MTVDQLATLVLEKDQ

-512 AQIEGLKSENDEL
+512 AQIEGLKSENDQLSAPE
-525 TKDESEGES
+525 DGSMSGDNGEEIAI
-534 KANLDGEYAKKEEKK
+534 KLDGENL
-549 MMAEEDKKMMA
+549 DKQ
-560 EEDKKMME
+560 KMME
-568 DDDKKKMS
+568 DQKKMS
-576 EATALSEKAQ
+576 EAAALSEKAN
-586 AQLMNE
+586 AKLMNE

-603 VKALTAQKH
+603 VKSLTAQKH
-612 QAERKLVVDG
+612 RDERKLVVDG
-622 LLNTGKIAPSEISA
+622 LLNTGKITPSEISA
-636 VESAYDIRDKF
+636 VESAYDIKDKF

-688 TKGITFSEALNV
+688 AKGITFSEALNV
-700 MKNEQPDAYI
+700 MRTEQPDAYI

>member
-50 RSEQPPSK
+50 RAEQPPSK

-101 WKEYGKGRQAW
+101 WAEYGKGRQAW
-112 DGWGGDAGFTWA
+112 DGWGGDAGYTWA

-140 LTESTE
+140 L
-146 LADVPKKYL
+146 
-155 TGSPYGTKGDREKE
+155 
-169 IKDRKDNKK
+169 
-178 TDYSPLPG
+178 
-186 DEEGTKRKSKYS
+186 
-198 KTEFADKVREEMN
+198 
-211 GNSADEFLRAAAKI
+211 
-225 SDIPRSILAEVHRRG
+225 
-240 AEAWA
+240 
-245 TSGHRVG
+245 
-252 ATQAAWSRA
+252 
-261 RVYSFVTGGKTRS
+261 
-274 TADKD
+274 
-279 LWEKYKE
+279 
-286 MSEQLNEKEK
+286 
-296 ALSESSL
+296 SESSL
-303 SSSNRA
+303 PSSNRT
-309 DIKVLRERIKMG
+309 DIKVFRERIRLG
-321 EVALYPGAE
+321 EIALYPGSD

-353 AILAEIVRVFKARLN
+353 EILAEIVRVFKARLN

-382 FMDNGPTDPT
+382 FMDNGPTDPA

-437 LVGDVYARE
+437 LVGDIYARE

-476 LLMEKSNMNPEELKA
+476 LLMENIMNPEELKA
-491 MTVDQLATLVMEKDQ
+491 MTADQLVALVLEKDQ

-512 AQIEGLKSENDEL
+512 AQLEGVKSENDEL
-525 TKDESEGES
+525 TKDESDGEIEIS
-534 KANLDGEYAKKEEKK
+534 LEGEYAKKDE
-549 MMAEEDKKMMA
+549 KKMMA

-568 DDDKKKMS
+568 DEKKMS

-586 AQLMNE
+586 AKLMNE
-592 LNAQVTSLSEQ
+592 LHAQVTSLSEQ
-603 VKALTAQKH
+603 VKTLQAEKH
-612 QAERKLVVDG
+612 QAERKLVIDG

-636 VESAYDIRDKF
+636 VESAYDIKDKF

-658 ANQAVNLSE
+658 ANQAINLSE

>member
-13 LMNRRFNA
+13 LMNRRFGA
-21 YLNAPKKYDGI
+21 YLNAPKKYEGI

-73 NGVTLSPD
+73 NGVSLSPE

-101 WKEYGKGRQAW
+101 WEEYGKGRQAW
-112 DGWGGDAGFTWA
+112 DGWGGDAGFTWS

-132 RADEKEKA
+132 RADA
-140 LTESTE
+140 
-146 LADVPKKYL
+146 
-155 TGSPYGTKGDREKE
+155 
-169 IKDRKDNKK
+169 
-178 TDYSPLPG
+178 
-186 DEEGTKRKSKYS
+186 
-198 KTEFADKVREEMN
+198 
-211 GNSADEFLRAAAKI
+211 
-225 SDIPRSILAEVHRRG
+225 
-240 AEAWA
+240 
-245 TSGHRVG
+245 
-252 ATQAAWSRA
+252 
-261 RVYSFVTGGKTRS
+261 
-274 TADKD
+274 
-279 LWEKYKE
+279 
-286 MSEQLNEKEK
+286 KEK
-296 ALSESSL
+296 ALSETSMQAA
-303 SSSNRA
+303 NRT
-309 DIKVLRERIKMG
+309 DFKTFRERIRLG
-321 EVALYPGAE
+321 EVALYPGQD
-330 IKVLSVGKVN
+330 IKVLSLGKVN
-340 SRINGKTIQDVTP
+340 SRINGETIQEISID
-353 AILAEIVRVFKARLN
+353 ILQEMVRVFKDRK
-368 EDPVIIDWNHQSSP
+368 ETDPVIIDWNHQSSP
-382 FMDNGPTDPT
+382 FMNNGPTAPA

-397 GEISDVYVKDDAL
+397 GEIADVYIKEDAL
-410 YVKPLYTQAGLDLVK
+410 FVKPLYTQAGLDLVK

-437 LVGDVYARE
+437 LVGEVFARE
-446 DDPKPIGF
+446 GDPKPIGF

-476 LLMEKSNMNPEELKA
+476 LLMENIMNPDELKA
-491 MTVDQLATLVMEKDQ
+491 MTVDQLATLVLEKDQ

-512 AQIEGLKSENDEL
+512 AQIEGLKSENDQLSAPEDDASMADGQKVEIEL
-525 TKDESEGES
+525 EGE
-534 KANLDGEYAKKEEKK
+534 NLDK
-549 MMAEEDKKMMA
+549 
-560 EEDKKMME
+560 KKMME
-568 DDDKKKMS
+568 DEKKMS
-576 EATALSEKAQ
+576 EAAALSEMASAK
-586 AQLMNE
+586 LMNE

-636 VESAYDIRDKF
+636 VESAYDIKDKF

-688 TKGITFSEALNV
+688 AKGITFSEALNV
-700 MKNEQPDAYI
+700 MRTEQPDAYI

>member
-50 RSEQPPSK
+50 RAEQPPSK

-101 WKEYGKGRQAW
+101 WEEYGKGRQAW
-112 DGWGGDAGFTWA
+112 DGWGGDAGYTWA

-140 LTESTE
+140 LSEST
-146 LADVPKKYL
+146 LQ
-155 TGSPYGTKGDREKE
+155 TS
-169 IKDRKDNKK
+169 
-178 TDYSPLPG
+178 
-186 DEEGTKRKSKYS
+186 
-198 KTEFADKVREEMN
+198 
-211 GNSADEFLRAAAKI
+211 NSADI
-225 SDIPRSILAEVHRRG
+225 
-240 AEAWA
+240 
-245 TSGHRVG
+245 
-252 ATQAAWSRA
+252 
-261 RVYSFVTGGKTRS
+261 
-274 TADKD
+274 
-279 LWEKYKE
+279 
-286 MSEQLNEKEK
+286 K
-296 ALSESSL
+296 AF
-303 SSSNRA
+303 
-309 DIKVLRERIKMG
+309 RERIKMG
-321 EVALYPGAE
+321 EVALYPGSD

-353 AILAEIVRVFKARLN
+353 AILAEIVRVFKERSSQ
-368 EDPVIIDWNHQSSP
+368 DPVIIDWNHQSSP
-382 FMDNGPTDPT
+382 FMDNGATDPI

-410 YVKPLYTQAGLDLVK
+410 YVKPLYTQAGLDLVT

-437 LVGDVYARE
+437 LVGEIFARE
-446 DDPKPIGF
+446 GDPKPIGF

-469 KNKISRV
+469 KDKISRV
-476 LLMEKSNMNPEELKA
+476 LLMENANMNPEELKA
-491 MTVDQLATLVMEKDQ
+491 MTADQLVALVLEKDQ

-512 AQIEGLKSENDEL
+512 AQIEGLKSENDQLSSPEEDASVADGQKVEIEL
-525 TKDESEGES
+525 E
-534 KANLDGEYAKKEEKK
+534 GEYA
-549 MMAEEDKKMMA
+549 DK
-560 EEDKKMME
+560 KKMME
-568 DDDKKKMS
+568 DQKKMS

-586 AQLMNE
+586 AKLMNE
-592 LNAQVTSLSEQ
+592 LNAQVTALSEQ
-603 VKALTAQKH
+603 VKTLQAEKH

-636 VESAYDIRDKF
+636 VESAYDIKDKF

-658 ANQAVNLSE
+658 ANQAINLSE

-700 MKNEQPDAYI
+700 MKTEQPDAYI

>member
-13 LMNRRFNA
+13 LMNRRFGA
-21 YLNAPKKYDGI
+21 YLNAPKKYEGI

-50 RSEQPPSK
+50 RAEQPPSK

-73 NGVTLSPD
+73 NGVSLSPE

-101 WKEYGKGRQAW
+101 WEEYGKGRQAW
-112 DGWGGDAGFTWA
+112 DGWGGDAGFTWS

-132 RADEKEKA
+132 RADA
-140 LTESTE
+140 
-146 LADVPKKYL
+146 
-155 TGSPYGTKGDREKE
+155 
-169 IKDRKDNKK
+169 
-178 TDYSPLPG
+178 
-186 DEEGTKRKSKYS
+186 
-198 KTEFADKVREEMN
+198 
-211 GNSADEFLRAAAKI
+211 
-225 SDIPRSILAEVHRRG
+225 
-240 AEAWA
+240 
-245 TSGHRVG
+245 
-252 ATQAAWSRA
+252 
-261 RVYSFVTGGKTRS
+261 
-274 TADKD
+274 
-279 LWEKYKE
+279 
-286 MSEQLNEKEK
+286 KEK
-296 ALSESSL
+296 ALSETSMQAA
-303 SSSNRA
+303 NRT
-309 DIKVLRERIKMG
+309 DFKTFRERIRLG
-321 EVALYPGAE
+321 EVALYPGQD
-330 IKVLSVGKVN
+330 IKVLSLGKVN
-340 SRINGKTIQDVTP
+340 SRINGETIQEISID
-353 AILAEIVRVFKARLN
+353 ILQEMVRVFKDRK
-368 EDPVIIDWNHQSSP
+368 ETDPVIIDWNHQSSP
-382 FMDNGPTDPT
+382 FMNNGPTAPA

-397 GEISDVYVKDDAL
+397 GEIADVYIKEDAL
-410 YVKPLYTQAGLDLVK
+410 FVKPLYTQAGLDLVK

-437 LVGDVYARE
+437 LVGEVFARE
-446 DDPKPIGF
+446 GDPKPIGF

-476 LLMEKSNMNPEELKA
+476 LLMENIMNPDELKA
-491 MTVDQLATLVMEKDQ
+491 MTVDQLATLVLEKDQ

-512 AQIEGLKSENDEL
+512 AQLEGVKSENDEL
-525 TKDESEGES
+525 TKDESDGEIEIS
-534 KANLDGEYAKKEEKK
+534 LEGEYAKKDE
-549 MMAEEDKKMMA
+549 KKMMA

-568 DDDKKKMS
+568 DEKKMS

-586 AQLMNE
+586 AKLMNE
-592 LNAQVTSLSEQ
+592 LNAQVSALSEQ
-603 VKALTAQKH
+603 VKTLQAEKH
-612 QAERKLVVDG
+612 QAERKLVIDG

-636 VESAYDIRDKF
+636 VESAYDIKDKF

-658 ANQAVNLSE
+658 ANQAINLSE

>member
-13 LMNRRFNA
+13 LMNRRFTA
-21 YLNAPKKYDGI
+21 YLNAPKKYEGI

-50 RSEQPPSK
+50 RSEQPPST

-73 NGVTLSPD
+73 NGVSLSPE

-101 WKEYGKGRQAW
+101 WEEYGKGRQAW
-112 DGWGGDAGFTWA
+112 DGWGGDAGYTWA

-140 LTESTE
+140 LSE
-146 LADVPKKYL
+146 
-155 TGSPYGTKGDREKE
+155 
-169 IKDRKDNKK
+169 
-178 TDYSPLPG
+178 
-186 DEEGTKRKSKYS
+186 
-198 KTEFADKVREEMN
+198 
-211 GNSADEFLRAAAKI
+211 
-225 SDIPRSILAEVHRRG
+225 
-240 AEAWA
+240 
-245 TSGHRVG
+245 TSM
-252 ATQAAWSRA
+252 QA
-261 RVYSFVTGGKTRS
+261 
-274 TADKD
+274 
-279 LWEKYKE
+279 
-286 MSEQLNEKEK
+286 
-296 ALSESSL
+296 
-303 SSSNRA
+303 SNHT
-309 DIKVLRERIKMG
+309 DIKAFRERVRLG
-321 EVALYPGAE
+321 EVALYPGQD

-353 AILAEIVRVFKARLN
+353 QILSEMVRVFKARLN

-382 FMDNGPTDPT
+382 FMDNGATDPA

-437 LVGDVYARE
+437 LVGEVFARE
-446 DDPKPIGF
+446 GDPKPIGF

-491 MTVDQLATLVMEKDQ
+491 MTVDQLTTLVLEKDQ

-512 AQIEGLKSENDEL
+512 AQIEGLKSENDQLSAPE
-525 TKDESEGES
+525 DGSMSGDNGEEIAI
-534 KANLDGEYAKKEEKK
+534 KLDGENL
-549 MMAEEDKKMMA
+549 DK
-560 EEDKKMME
+560 KKMME
-568 DDDKKKMS
+568 DEKKMS

-586 AQLMNE
+586 AKLMNE

-603 VKALTAQKH
+603 IKTLQAEKH

-636 VESAYDIRDKF
+636 VESAYDIKDKF

-688 TKGITFSEALNV
+688 AKGITFSEALNV
-700 MKNEQPDAYI
+700 MRTEQPDAYI

>member
-32 DFTPPQGVR
+32 DFTPPQGAR

-50 RSEQPPSK
+50 RAEQPPSK

-101 WKEYGKGRQAW
+101 WAEYGKGRQAW
-112 DGWGGDAGFTWA
+112 DGWGGDAGYTWA

-140 LTESTE
+140 L
-146 LADVPKKYL
+146 
-155 TGSPYGTKGDREKE
+155 
-169 IKDRKDNKK
+169 
-178 TDYSPLPG
+178 
-186 DEEGTKRKSKYS
+186 
-198 KTEFADKVREEMN
+198 
-211 GNSADEFLRAAAKI
+211 
-225 SDIPRSILAEVHRRG
+225 
-240 AEAWA
+240 
-245 TSGHRVG
+245 
-252 ATQAAWSRA
+252 
-261 RVYSFVTGGKTRS
+261 
-274 TADKD
+274 
-279 LWEKYKE
+279 
-286 MSEQLNEKEK
+286 
-296 ALSESSL
+296 SESSL
-303 SSSNRA
+303 SSSNRT
-309 DIKVLRERIKMG
+309 DIKVFRERIRLG
-321 EVALYPGAE
+321 EIALYPGSD

-353 AILAEIVRVFKARLN
+353 SILAEIVRVFKARLN

-382 FMDNGPTDPT
+382 FMDNGPTDPS

-437 LVGDVYARE
+437 LVGDIYARE

-476 LLMEKSNMNPEELKA
+476 LLMENIMNPEELKA
-491 MTVDQLATLVMEKDQ
+491 MTADQLVALVLEKDQ

-512 AQIEGLKSENDEL
+512 AQLEGVKSENDEL
-525 TKDESEGES
+525 TKDESEGEVKIS
-534 KANLDGEYAKKEEKK
+534 LDGEYAKKDE
-549 MMAEEDKKMMA
+549 KKMMA

-568 DDDKKKMS
+568 DEKKMS

-586 AQLMNE
+586 AKLMNE

-603 VKALTAQKH
+603 VKTLQAEKH

-636 VESAYDIRDKF
+636 VESAYDIKDKF

-658 ANQAVNLSE
+658 ANQAINLSE

-700 MKNEQPDAYI
+700 MRSEQPDAYI